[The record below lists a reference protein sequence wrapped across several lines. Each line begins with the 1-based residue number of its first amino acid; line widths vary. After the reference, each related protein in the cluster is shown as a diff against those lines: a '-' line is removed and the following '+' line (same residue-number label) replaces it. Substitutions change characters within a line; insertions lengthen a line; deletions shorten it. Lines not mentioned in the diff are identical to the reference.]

1 MPIESL
7 NDRTVELRCIN
18 CGTARTLE
26 LEKLEL
32 KLEPGA
38 RPDAAPA
45 KIDLPVCVNADCR
58 SSETLFASP
67 AKPAI
72 AAVSGSYGHLH
83 SVLVDTLAAQLIQS
97 GRLKGGERATAEIL
111 IRPRDEEVN
120 VFFAEGL
127 TLSLT
132 SSPSPA

>member
-18 CGTARTLE
+18 CGAARTLE

-45 KIDLPVCVNADCR
+45 KIDLPVCVSADCC
-58 SSETLFASP
+58 STETLFASP

-72 AAVSGSYGHLH
+72 AAVPGSYGHLH
-83 SVLVDTLAAQLIQS
+83 SVLVDKLAAQLIKN
-97 GRLKGGERATAEIL
+97 RRVKGGEIAAAEEI
-111 IRPRDEEVN
+111 IRTREEEVN
-120 VFFAEGL
+120 AFFTEGL
-127 TLSLT
+127 VLPLIT
-132 SSPSPA
+132 SVNRA